1 LLQNGK
7 FNSAIKKHCCT
18 IHHYGDLIYKYDT
31 ETQYW
36 AGNEFLYFE
45 NKDIRAANNNIS
57 RVGASEIYNCIYI
70 RIMRVAIPIPSQDIN
85 GNFVVQNFNVSDSS
99 IEADYAWVYFSLL
112 PLFNNDHEIY
122 INGMFNNYSLT

>member
-1 LLQNGK
+1 M
-7 FNSAIKKHCCT
+7 
-18 IHHYGDLIYKYDT
+18 IYKYDT

-57 RVGASEIYNCIYI
+57 RVGKYIYIRIYI
-70 RIMRVAIPIPSQDIN
+70 RIMRVAIPILSQDIN

-99 IEADYAWVYFSLL
+99 IEADYVGLFQPFCPLL
-112 PLFNNDHEIY
+112 IMTTKS
-122 INGMFNNYSLT
+122 ISTGCLTIIV